1 MKRKISRIVAVIL
14 LVVSAVIAFLA
25 LRDTAEKEEQETIME
40 ETKEKA
46 AEEIPANTLG
56 RVKDWNYLKS
66 INPAII
72 AWLYIPGT
80 NID

>member
-1 MKRKISRIVAVIL
+1 MKRKISTIVAVIL

-46 AEEIPANTLG
+46 TEDID
-56 RVKDWNYLKS
+56 RKS
-66 INPAII
+66 VV
-72 AWLYIPGT
+72 
-80 NID
+80 